1 MSRLHAAATLG
12 YVPAVAHFTP
22 QLVYVDLYAFDPS
35 TGSMRRKKYKLNRI
49 PSTSQ
54 RRATAR
60 DLVEKLNQKLR
71 TGWNPWVHQEAP
83 KALHTLREAAALYVR
98 NKEASVSKKSAQSYR
113 NQTAMFMAWCDR
125 EGLAD
130 IPVGSFTRQ
139 HAYRYMDYI
148 RDERNVNANTYNNY
162 HLFCSMF
169 WNWMVEREYRRDSPF
184 KTVKRTRREE
194 KLRTL
199 ILPSERQRIMEW
211 FQAND
216 AAMIPVCLFTFHT
229 LLRPR
234 SEVLRMRVMHVDL
247 ENGLI
252 TLPGG
257 DTTKSRRNRT
267 SAIPPSMIPALEAMQ
282 LHQFNPTDYV
292 VGKHLLPGPEPS
304 GYNTVGN
311 RWNVMRKALRLGV
324 DKQLYSLR
332 DSGIVQLIIDGVDL
346 YTVMKQ
352 ADHKTI
358 DTTNR
363 YVQHYY
369 PERLAEIKAK
379 ASSFTGRS

>member
-12 YVPAVAHFTP
+12 FVPAVAHFTP
-22 QLVYVDLYAFDPS
+22 QLVYVDLYALDPS
-35 TGSMRRKKYKLNRI
+35 TGTMRRKKYKLNRI
-49 PSTSQ
+49 SSASQ

-60 DLVEKLNQKLR
+60 DLVEKLNQRLR
-71 TGWNPWVHQEAP
+71 QGWNPWVHQEAP

-98 NKEASVSKKSAQSYR
+98 NKEASVSRKSAQSYR
-113 NQTAMFMAWCDR
+113 NQTAMFMAWCER

-130 IPVGSFTRQ
+130 IPVGSFNRQ

-148 RDERNVNANTYNNY
+148 RDERKVNGNTYNNY

-169 WNWMVEREYRRDSPF
+169 WNWMVEREYRRESPF

-199 ILPSERQRIMEW
+199 IMPAERQRVFEW
-211 FQAND
+211 FQQND
-216 AAMIPVCLFTFHT
+216 PGMIPVCLFTFHT

-234 SEVLRMRVMHVDL
+234 SEVLRMRIRHIDL
-247 ENGLI
+247 EAGLI
-252 TLPGG
+252 TMPGEG
-257 DTTKSRRNRT
+257 TKSRRNRT
-267 SAIPPSMIPALEAMQ
+267 SAIPPSMVSAIEAMQ
-282 LHQFNPTDYV
+282 LHRFNPDDYV
-292 VGKHLLPGPEPS
+292 VGKGLQPGPLPC
-304 GYNTVGN
+304 GYNMVGN
-311 RWNVMRKALRLGV
+311 RWNAMRKQVRLGV

-352 ADHKTI
+352 ADHRNI
-358 DTTNR
+358 ETTNR
-363 YVQHYY
+363 YVQHYF

-379 ASSFTGRS
+379 ASSFTGKS